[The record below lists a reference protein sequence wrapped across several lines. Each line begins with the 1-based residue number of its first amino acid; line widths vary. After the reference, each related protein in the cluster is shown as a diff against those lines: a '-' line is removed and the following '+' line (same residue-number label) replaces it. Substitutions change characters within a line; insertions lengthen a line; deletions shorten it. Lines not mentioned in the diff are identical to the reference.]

1 MLTLSDL
8 PTLNASLN
16 GVAAVLLTA
25 GYFCIRRGWIV
36 AHHRLMLAAFA
47 ASALFLS
54 SYLFYHY
61 HRLSTPFEGE
71 GALRWVYFT
80 VLISHILLAATVP
93 PLALL
98 TLSRALRKKFDRHR
112 RIARWTLPIWL
123 YVSVTGV
130 AVYWMLYRL

>member
-25 GYFCIRRGWIV
+25 GYFCIRRGWIG
-36 AHHRLMLAAFA
+36 AHHRLMLAALA
-47 ASALFLS
+47 TSALFLS
-54 SYLFYHY
+54 SYLVYHY
-61 HRLSTPFEGE
+61 HRLSTPFEGQ
-71 GALRWVYFT
+71 GALRWVYFA
-80 VLISHILLAATVP
+80 VLISHIVLAATVP